1 MDDRLKS
8 FQIDRS
14 SKPGIDKNSILDLM
28 LNDFE
33 SCFLM
38 NQKTEN
44 IFNKTFAS
52 GTLVTVINN
61 LATVAD
67 IRTER
72 MIFLHKY
79 HNWEMVLSISIKTI
93 PEWSKLLSKTYWN
106 IEYWKNEIKEGRDCF
121 EIPNW

>member
-1 MDDRLKS
+1 MNYIMDDRLKS

-79 HNWEMVLSISIKTI
+79 HN
-93 PEWSKLLSKTYWN
+93 
-106 IEYWKNEIKEGRDCF
+106 
-121 EIPNW
+121 